1 MEMGIWE
8 VTELLPEMECGALVD
23 RGGFD
28 TMKECQN
35 ALILL
40 GSGSIYMTRLFFFLE
55 YAKDLR
61 IIVIKKK
68 KSLTIHTTRFQ

>member
-8 VTELLPEMECGALVD
+8 VTELLPEMECEALVD

-40 GSGSIYMTRLFFFLE
+40 GSGPVPLPVVSQVDGRGDRRGRLKLHHHSP
-55 YAKDLR
+55 
-61 IIVIKKK
+61 
-68 KSLTIHTTRFQ
+68 SLAAVTTI